1 MDPLGRGTMSPEEK
15 PQVQTW
21 RFAAHGWRF
30 SNRLTPRSINLYL
43 RLRSGRRLPR
53 AFRARFAAMKL
64 PPDTIDQALGDVHG
78 LGDWMAAWNRVAQRH
93 LSEARREETDGR
105 WQESAEDRRNA
116 AMCYHTAHLITDTD
130 QRTLRALR
138 SSAATVFS
146 QAIPRLMADTRKVS
160 VRWRT
165 AQLPGY
171 LAKPAE
177 IPMRGAPVVV
187 MLNGAT
193 TSKEELLLWAD
204 PFLQRGLAVLT
215 LDWPGTGEAFD
226 AGRITS
232 RCDDFTDGLF
242 NLLEQELD
250 LNSERVAL
258 LGFSLG
264 AAVAVRAAASDR
276 RIDACVAVTGPYDP
290 RRWIRSVNPI
300 VRHQLEG
307 MAGAEVPVREFA
319 NDFSLVDITRRL
331 RCPLLVLGAGRDL
344 IVPPEESLHLC
355 AAVGELGTLI
365 WYPNGTHGLYEHIDD
380 WTQVTA
386 IWLRSMLAPELG
398 IAAVDSTRV
407 EDQHPGLGTVE
418 GVYVDDR
425 EDRENLVTEVGETA
439 AGPKGEELEPSHRP
453 PREDPAFI
461 GGTPVPPV
469 PPLEDA
475 EAPSAS
481 EGKGT
486 EEENP
491 PVLID
496 EPQRQES

>member
-1 MDPLGRGTMSPEEK
+1 MDRPGREAHAVDEP

-21 RFAAHGWRF
+21 RFAAHGWRI
-30 SNRLTPRSINLYL
+30 SNRLTPRSINLFL

-53 AFRARFAAMKL
+53 SFRSRFEAMKL
-64 PPDTIDQALGDVHG
+64 PQETVDQALGDVHG
-78 LGDWMAAWNRVAQRH
+78 LGDWMAAWNRAAQRH
-93 LSEARREETDGR
+93 LSDARREETDGR
-105 WQESAEDRRNA
+105 WQESAIDRRNA
-116 AMCYHTAHLITDTD
+116 AMCYHAAHLITDTD

-160 VRWRT
+160 IRWRT
-165 AQLPGY
+165 NLLPGY

-204 PFLQRGLAVLT
+204 PFLERGLAVLT

-242 NLLEQELD
+242 NLLSQELD

-264 AAVAVRAAASDR
+264 GSVAVRAAASDR

-300 VRHQLEG
+300 VRQQLEG
-307 MAGAEVPVREFA
+307 MAGIEVPVREFA

-331 RCPLLVLGAGRDL
+331 RCPLLVLGAGHDL
-344 IVPPEESLHLC
+344 VVPPEESLHLC
-355 AAVGELGTLI
+355 AAVGDLGTLV
-365 WYPNGTHGLYEHIDD
+365 WYPTGAHGLYEHIND
-380 WTQVTA
+380 WTRVTA

-398 IAAVDSTRV
+398 IAPIDSTRV

-418 GVYVDDR
+418 GVYVDER
-425 EDRENLVTEVGETA
+425 NELEDLAAEV
-439 AGPKGEELEPSHRP
+439 GEELEPAHRP

-461 GGTPVPPV
+461 GETPAPPV
-469 PPLEDA
+469 EPIDV
-475 EAPSAS
+475 
-481 EGKGT
+481 T
-486 EEENP
+486 ELSSQPEVETNE
-491 PVLID
+491 D
-496 EPQRQES
+496 EPDLIEEPRRQES

>member
-1 MDPLGRGTMSPEEK
+1 MGQPVVDAPGRETFSPEGS
-15 PQVQTW
+15 PQLQTW

-30 SNRLTPRSINLYL
+30 SNRLTPRSINLFL
-43 RLRSGRRLPR
+43 RLRTGRGLPR
-53 AFRARFAAMKL
+53 SFRARFAAMKL
-64 PPDTIDQALGDVHG
+64 PQETIDNALGDIRG
-78 LGDWMAAWNRVAQRH
+78 LGDWMAAWNRAAQRH
-93 LSEARREETDGR
+93 LSDARRAETDGR
-105 WQESAEDRRNA
+105 WQESAVGRRNA
-116 AMCYHTAHLITDTD
+116 AMCYHAAHLITDTD

-146 QAIPRLMADTRKVS
+146 QAIPRLMADTRKVT

-165 AQLPGY
+165 SQLPGY

-177 IPMRGAPVVV
+177 ITTSGAPVVV

-204 PFLQRGLAVLT
+204 PFLERGLAVLT

-226 AGRITS
+226 TGRITS

-242 NLLEQELD
+242 NLLDQELD

-300 VRHQLEG
+300 VRQQLEG
-307 MAGAEVPVREFA
+307 MAGVVVPVKEFA

-331 RCPLLVLGAGRDL
+331 RAPLLVLGAGHDL

-355 AAVGELGTLI
+355 AAVGNLGTLI
-365 WYPNGTHGLYEHIDD
+365 WYPTGTHGLYEHIDD
-380 WTQVTA
+380 WTRVTA

-398 IAAVDSTRV
+398 MAPIDSTRV
-407 EDQHPGLGTVE
+407 EDQPSGLGTVE

-425 EDRENLVTEVGETA
+425 EELEELAAEVGEEFD
-439 AGPKGEELEPSHRP
+439 PEHRP
-453 PREDPAFI
+453 PREDPNFI
-461 GGTPVPPV
+461 GETPSPPV
-469 PPLEDA
+469 APLEEM
-475 EAPSAS
+475 EASSEANADSA
-481 EGKGT
+481 
-486 EEENP
+486 EEE
-491 PVLID
+491 VAADLVD